1 MILQKTGR
9 GDGTPRQP
17 CPSEKLKQIQA
28 RLLMGYRSSMR
39 HAIERMI
46 AIARQS
52 LHIASA
58 QSI

>member
-1 MILQKTGR
+1 
-9 GDGTPRQP
+9 
-17 CPSEKLKQIQA
+17 LKQIQA
-28 RLLMGYRSSMR
+28 RLLMGYRASMR